1 MYNFLVIVTLVG
13 GKHDGKHFG
22 YGSFFCCFVHKS
34 VNLHTK
40 YIIYIVYMGKKQT
53 VNYYNINVSRALTAT
68 GQEAGYAQLRFKT
81 GAWLKRD
88 GE

>member
-1 MYNFLVIVTLVG
+1 
-13 GKHDGKHFG
+13 
-22 YGSFFCCFVHKS
+22 
-34 VNLHTK
+34 
-40 YIIYIVYMGKKQT
+40 MGKKQT

-81 GAWLKRD
+81 GAWLERD

>member
-1 MYNFLVIVTLVG
+1 MMENILDMVLVFVVLYTNRSTYKLSTL
-13 GKHDGKHFG
+13 
-22 YGSFFCCFVHKS
+22 
-34 VNLHTK
+34 
-40 YIIYIVYMGKKQT
+40 YIVYMGKKQT

-81 GAWLKRD
+81 GAWLERD